1 MAEVLRDLDL
11 YDDALAAYHEGLEL
25 ARQVIEAYYVAYA
38 TAGIAE
44 TYRLLGASDK
54 AEVLLKE
61 AISQAE
67 EQGRTYEAP
76 LFATQL
82 GIIEYER
89 GRYETAMAI
98 LLSACERLRE
108 IGDKDALAKA
118 YFHLAQASFLS
129 KKYDLA
135 INWLEKV
142 SGLADELGY
151 EDFLAVEGR
160 NSALLIQYGASKGVG
175 GNRFV
180 RIMEK
185 IRMRRDSQRRL
196 PTAEVLAGPYVAAKT
211 DIEARALG
219 ESLVLVNSRPI
230 SEVEWRS
237 NRAKEVFFYML
248 CCGTGQT
255 KEQITAALWPD
266 LSPAKGT
273 SNFHIN
279 LYRARRAV
287 FPGIFTLEQGR
298 YKLNPD
304 LNIWFDVAEFEGFL
318 SQAENLPPDSQA
330 RATNLERAIELYRGP
345 FLEEFYSE
353 WTEMRH
359 SELEDKYLKVLSLL
373 ASFYGDQGKYDRAI
387 ALLEKSVAIDPYQDE
402 VYCQMME
409 WQLTAGD
416 RASALRTYKRYL
428 NTAAGEMEFTTSAR
442 MQELHKR
449 ILRGKETA

>member
-1 MAEVLRDLDL
+1 
-11 YDDALAAYHEGLEL
+11 
-25 ARQVIEAYYVAYA
+25 
-38 TAGIAE
+38 
-44 TYRLLGASDK
+44 

-61 AISQAE
+61 ALSQAE

-98 LLSACERLRE
+98 LLSACERLRK
-108 IGDKDALAKA
+108 IGDKDALARA
-118 YFHLAQASFLS
+118 YFHLAQVSFLS
-129 KKYDLA
+129 KKYDMA

-185 IRMRRDSQRRL
+185 IRMRRDSKRRL
-196 PTAEVLAGPYVAAKT
+196 PTAKVSASPYVATKP

-219 ESLVLVNSRPI
+219 ESRVLVNSRPI
-230 SEVEWRS
+230 SEAEWRS
-237 NRAKEVFFYML
+237 NRAKEMFFCML

-287 FPGIFTLEQGR
+287 FPG
-298 YKLNPD
+298 
-304 LNIWFDVAEFEGFL
+304 
-318 SQAENLPPDSQA
+318 
-330 RATNLERAIELYRGP
+330 
-345 FLEEFYSE
+345 
-353 WTEMRH
+353 
-359 SELEDKYLKVLSLL
+359 
-373 ASFYGDQGKYDRAI
+373 
-387 ALLEKSVAIDPYQDE
+387 
-402 VYCQMME
+402 
-409 WQLTAGD
+409 
-416 RASALRTYKRYL
+416 
-428 NTAAGEMEFTTSAR
+428 
-442 MQELHKR
+442 
-449 ILRGKETA
+449 